1 MSAGDNQPGEMGE
14 LCKRAQE
21 KAREKNVQCPENI
34 DSMSAEEIQRMFHDL
49 RVHQIELEMQNE
61 ELRIAQENLTLS
73 RDRFSV
79 LFHQAPIGYL
89 VLDQNGIIQ
98 EASDMFRRM
107 THTDSNKIRAK
118 GLYEF
123 IEGSDREW
131 FLSRYRSFF
140 NHPEG
145 KNLEVRLISGS
156 HQALFVRITGAK
168 LSTVESHPFPEH
180 ASQLLVAVSDTTDQK
195 RAEIA
200 TKAALS
206 EALHREH
213 ETQALLAASRAVMEC
228 STFEE
233 SSRRIFD
240 TCRDVTGA
248 VSGYVA
254 LLNQNGTE
262 NDVLF
267 LEAGNLPCTV
277 DPCLPMPIRGLRA
290 DAYTSARVVYEND
303 FMNSE
308 WVHFMPQG
316 HVEMQNVMFAP
327 LIIDEKVVGVMGL
340 ANKSTDFTEEDAGIA
355 GALGGMAA
363 LSLRRVRAEET
374 LRERER
380 YLSAILETTQDG
392 FWVLDPEGRIIEVN
406 QAYCRMSGYTQN
418 ELLHMHIRDLNAA
431 ETPDETV
438 ERIKRVIRNGSE
450 LFETRHRRKDG
461 SVFDVE
467 VSAMWME
474 TGTGRFVCFFRDI
487 TERKRAEEQLRWL
500 HKAESLRLMAGAIAH
515 NFNNQLQVVIGNLE
529 MAMMD
534 DPSQDSDSL
543 TMAEALKAARKA
555 ARLSGMMLTYLG
567 QASGKHEPL
576 DLSETCRQSLL
587 MLQAEKPKEIVLDAH
602 LPSPGPIV
610 KANAHQIRQVL
621 TNLTTNAWE
630 AIDEGP
636 GNIHLTVKM
645 VVQTDISATHHFPP
659 DWQPLNIP
667 YACLE
672 VTDTG
677 YGIQDRD
684 IEKIFD
690 PFFTTKFTGRG
701 LGLPIVMGI
710 IGAHGGGCT
719 VESEMGRGSV
729 FRVFL
734 PASFEDVPLLQER
747 TAIERKFEGGGT
759 VLLVE
764 DETQVRNMV
773 RTMLSRLGYGV
784 IEAKDGVEAVEIF
797 QQYQDKIRCV
807 LSDLTMPHMN
817 GWDTLAALREISP
830 EIPVILSS
838 GYDEAQVMT
847 GEHCE
852 RPDAFIGKPYQ
863 LKGLRDTIHRVL
875 LNKLEQIQVPNE

>member
-1 MSAGDNQPGEMGE
+1 
-14 LCKRAQE
+14 
-21 KAREKNVQCPENI
+21 
-34 DSMSAEEIQRMFHDL
+34 
-49 RVHQIELEMQNE
+49 VHQIELEMQNE

-168 LSTVESHPFPEH
+168 LSTLESHPFPEH

-206 EALHREH
+206 EALHRER

-277 DPCLPMPIRGLRA
+277 DPRLPMPIRGLRA

-355 GALGGMAA
+355 AALGGMAA

-380 YLSAILETTQDG
+380 YLSTILETTQDG

-406 QAYCRMSGYTQN
+406 QAYCRMSGYTQD
-418 ELLHMHIRDLNAA
+418 ELLRMHIRDLNAA
-431 ETPDETV
+431 ETPDETA

-467 VSAMWME
+467 VSTTWMD
-474 TGTGRFVCFFRDI
+474 TGTGRFVSFFRDI

-534 DPSQDSDSL
+534 DPSQNSGSM
-543 TMAEALKAARKA
+543 TAMTEAQKAARKA
-555 ARLSGMMLTYLG
+555 SRLSGTMLTYLG

-587 MLQAEKPKEIVLDAH
+587 MLQADKPKEIVIDAH

-630 AIDEGP
+630 AIDEGL
-636 GNIHLTVKM
+636 GIIHLTVKM
-645 VVQTDISATHHFPP
+645 VAQMDISATHHFPP

-677 YGIQDRD
+677 RGIQDRD

-701 LGLPIVMGI
+701 LGLPVVMGI

-719 VESEMGRGSV
+719 VESEPGRGSV

-734 PASFEDVPLLQER
+734 PASFEDVPLRQER
-747 TAIERKFEGGGT
+747 TAKEQKFEGGAT
-759 VLLVE
+759 VLLIE

-773 RTMLSRLGYGV
+773 KAMLSHLGFGV

-807 LSDLTMPHMN
+807 LSDLTMPRMN
-817 GWDTLAALREISP
+817 GWDTLAALRKISP

-838 GYDEAQVMT
+838 GYDEAQVMA

-863 LKGLRDTIHRVL
+863 LKELRDTIHRVL
-875 LNKLEQIQVPNE
+875 LNKVEQIQVPNE